1 VKVLLEMSTEQLTDT
16 VVLETLLEK
25 NRDEDLAQKIEE
37 ERYLVRLHENSLEVV
52 DTEED
57 NAVISYTD
65 FGKLEADLEIYDPEA
80 SGRYGMFDTE
90 YDTSVMYDRSAG
102 DNLIKSDTT
111 VDLSEEV

>member
-1 VKVLLEMSTEQLTDT
+1 MKVFLEVSTEQLTET
-16 VVLETLLEK
+16 VGLETLLEK
-25 NRDEDLAQKIEE
+25 NNDENLAQKIEE

-65 FGKLEADLEIYDPEA
+65 FGKLEADLELYDPEA

-90 YDTSVMYDRSAG
+90 HNTSVLYGRRSG
-102 DNLIKSDTT
+102 DNLIESDTT
-111 VDLSEEV
+111 VKLSEEV